1 MSGPLDRLDSR
12 AESGLVNII
21 IDTPKGSRNKFK
33 YDEKTQCFRLSRIL
47 PAGASFPYDF
57 GSIPM
62 TYAEDGDALDVL
74 VISEVPSFAGCLI
87 TGKLIGTI
95 SGEQTEKEK
104 TIRNDRLL
112 AVPITPVNPALFA
125 HIDDL
130 PDAWLKEIE
139 HFFVSYNAVK
149 GKQFKP
155 LGRFGPVRARRLIEE
170 GVKQFR
176 GGRRNK

>member
-1 MSGPLDRLDSR
+1 MSEPPDNLDSR
-12 AESGLVNII
+12 AEPGLINII

-33 YDEKTQCFRLSRIL
+33 YDQKTRCFRLSLIQ
-47 PAGASFPYDF
+47 PAGAFFPYDF

-112 AVPITPVNPALFA
+112 AVPITPANPALFA

-139 HFFVSYNAVK
+139 HFFVSYNQTE
-149 GKQFKP
+149 GRQYKP
-155 LGRFGPVRARRLIEE
+155 L
-170 GVKQFR
+170 KR
-176 GGRRNK
+176 GGPNEAEAALTAAKQRYMRGQKR